1 MHRCVCVVLR
11 HLVVSAR
18 VDINR
23 VYIRG
28 HLVDSSSVGVTGAG
42 SATPRRHQRSDGFVF
57 ACLLF
62 VNGESERSN
71 A

>member
-1 MHRCVCVVLR
+1 MWVCVVLR

-28 HLVDSSSVGVTGAG
+28 HLVDDDDGGVTVTV
-42 SATPRRHQRSDGFVF
+42 STPCNDDPYMYLV
-57 ACLLF
+57 
-62 VNGESERSN
+62 
-71 A
+71 

>member
-1 MHRCVCVVLR
+1 MCVCVVLR

-28 HLVDSSSVGVTGAG
+28 HLVDDDDGGVTH
-42 SATPRRHQRSDGFVF
+42 SRTS
-57 ACLLF
+57 CIMNLETTKLI
-62 VNGESERSN
+62 
-71 A
+71 

>member
-1 MHRCVCVVLR
+1 MCVCVVLR

-28 HLVDSSSVGVTGAG
+28 HLVDDDDGGVAGAG
-42 SATPRRHQRSDGFVF
+42 EA
-57 ACLLF
+57 
-62 VNGESERSN
+62 
-71 A
+71 